1 MRPFP
6 NEAGDE
12 ATRSP
17 PEVPATIAIDQTE
30 DHHMISTATETRLEA
45 VAGSTTVAAG
55 STAPRIVMTRACLG
69 ALSNGTLAS
78 EAVARAHVLQAL
90 RRYTFPADCPE
101 RDRGQF
107 ELSGE
112 TIHFRIDYYD
122 VALEWGSEDPA
133 DASITRR
140 VLTLMLREDL

>member
-1 MRPFP
+1 
-6 NEAGDE
+6 
-12 ATRSP
+12 
-17 PEVPATIAIDQTE
+17 
-30 DHHMISTATETRLEA
+30 MISTATETRLEA
-45 VAGSTTVAAG
+45 VARLNDRCRQGFDR
-55 STAPRIVMTRACLG
+55 TAKIVMTRACLG

-78 EAVARAHVLQAL
+78 EAVAQAHVLQAL

-122 VALEWGSEDPA
+122 ASLEWGSEDPA
-133 DASITRR
+133 DASVTRR

>member
-1 MRPFP
+1 MARVLSDT
-6 NEAGDE
+6 AG
-12 ATRSP
+12 
-17 PEVPATIAIDQTE
+17 PAIFSCSRLRCVIEKINIKRRWVNLTINAQMDLRLNDRCRQGF
-30 DHHMISTATETRLEA
+30 DRTAK
-45 VAGSTTVAAG
+45 
-55 STAPRIVMTRACLG
+55 IVMTRTCLG

-78 EAVARAHVLQAL
+78 EAVAQAHVLQAL